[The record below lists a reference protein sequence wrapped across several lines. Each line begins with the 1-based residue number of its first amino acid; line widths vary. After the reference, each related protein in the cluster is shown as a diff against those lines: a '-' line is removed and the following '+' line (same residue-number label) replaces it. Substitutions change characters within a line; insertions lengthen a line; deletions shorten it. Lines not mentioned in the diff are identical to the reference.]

1 MTHPLLSRALPTAVC
16 AAALSAGCQEDPK
29 PLFDE
34 DAGAWVLTLA
44 KVEDGDS
51 IDDLGS
57 AMRSEKFMISYDK
70 AKGLVAAASCNDSM
84 DNQSVKESLCDGN
97 PTRYAC
103 RCFEYEFDLTE
114 MTWIEFLPEGQ
125 PMPAE
130 PDEEQQMM
138 GALPFGSAYRIA
150 LEAYADFGNTYRYTP
165 LPFGLFD
172 SNGYSSEY
180 VFQVRAKDKFD
191 ATGCATVCGFTPA
204 EAM

>member
-16 AAALSAGCQEDPK
+16 AALLSTGCQEDPQ

-44 KVEDGDS
+44 KIEDGDE

-57 AMRSEKFMISYDK
+57 AMRSEKFMIAYDK
-70 AKGLVAAASCNDSM
+70 PGKRVAAASCNDSM
-84 DNQSVKESLCDGN
+84 DNQSVHESLCDGI

-114 MTWIEFLPEGQ
+114 MTWIEYLPDGQ

-150 LEAYADFGNTYRYTP
+150 LEAYADFGNTYRYDS
-165 LPFGLFD
+165 LPFGVFD
-172 SNGYSSEY
+172 SNGYSSEH
-180 VFQVRAKDKFD
+180 VFQLRSKDKFD
-191 ATGCATVCGFTPA
+191 ATGCATVCGFTTA
-204 EAM
+204 EAK